1 MDWRPVL
8 HKLLCNSDIAFC
20 TMRGTCLLD
29 MRRSWNRKFE
39 SDLKV
44 DKICGGQEVSL
55 KFGKELIFLC
65 ARVLINFCW
74 TPQTMK
80 KQDYDSKSE
89 KKQEHIIFIKI
100 LFFSRPSV
108 IIISYFDFQHFIL
121 SLYFTRPTQSTQPS
135 PSPSSVC
142 QKEIFL
148 KYAKNIFGFIVWKYV
163 KLILFKNPEK

>member
-1 MDWRPVL
+1 MDWRPVP

-20 TMRGTCLLD
+20 MMRGTCLLD

-65 ARVLINFCW
+65 ARVLVNFCW

-80 KQDYDSKSE
+80 KQDNDSKSE

-100 LFFSRPSV
+100 LFFFSPYGPLRNYNFIFRFSTFHIVFIFYPPHSV
-108 IIISYFDFQHFIL
+108 HSAQPQPLICLPERDIL
-121 SLYFTRPTQSTQPS
+121 KICKKYIWIYR
-135 PSPSSVC
+135 
-142 QKEIFL
+142 L
-148 KYAKNIFGFIVWKYV
+148 KIYNINIV
-163 KLILFKNPEK
+163 